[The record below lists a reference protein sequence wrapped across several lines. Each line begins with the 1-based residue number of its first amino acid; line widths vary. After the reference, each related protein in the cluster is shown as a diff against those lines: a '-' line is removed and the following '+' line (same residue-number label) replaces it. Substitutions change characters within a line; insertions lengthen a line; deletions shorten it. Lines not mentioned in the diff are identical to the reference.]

1 MNPYTV
7 VIHVAYPGV
16 YGCNAWTVYGCNP
29 WTVYDCNPNT
39 VHCLWNTFVKYWADQ
54 ITFCMSLLLVNRA
67 CRPIVIYFENKSI
80 MYAWCSCISYLLC
93 GSRMSKRNNQRWHAW
108 CFYIINFVW
117 HKNDWRET
125 KYKDGMLVSCLLCGS
140 RIAWNETRK
149 DGSRMAWNE
158 RSKNALFVWLTTDL
172 LRLL

>member
-1 MNPYTV
+1 MHGPYTV
-7 VIHVAYPGV
+7 VFHGPYTIVTPK
-16 YGCNAWTVYGCNP
+16 
-29 WTVYDCNPNT
+29 T
-39 VHCLWNTFVKYWADQ
+39 VHFLWNTFTKYWADQ

-108 CFYIINFVW
+108 CFYSINFVW

-140 RIAWNETRK
+140 RIAWNEIIKMAQEWRETK
-149 DGSRMAWNE
+149 DAKMLCLCGWQ
-158 RSKNALFVWLTTDL
+158 LTFWGCF
-172 LRLL
+172 

>member
-1 MNPYTV
+1 
-7 VIHVAYPGV
+7 
-16 YGCNAWTVYGCNP
+16 
-29 WTVYDCNPNT
+29 
-39 VHCLWNTFVKYWADQ
+39 
-54 ITFCMSLLLVNRA
+54 
-67 CRPIVIYFENKSI
+67 

-93 GSRMSKRNNQRWHAW
+93 DSRMSKRNNQRWHAW

-125 KYKDGMLVSCLLCGS
+125 KYKDGMLVSCVLCGS

-172 LRLL
+172 LRLLKNGGCPNLEACHLSLQNVSPEIYESKCIVSPKLINLTFLKYMSQNKVNKPYLPERYDQNVSPLQS